1 MLFLLLALAYA
12 HWFFRVAKRQNRS
25 QPVVWGILGFLT
37 FFLPA
42 LLAMWAASALNSPKL
57 IASANASGVLR
68 PEFII
73 PFIVDTA
80 SALIIANGITLI
92 VRKIYLDPSWNFKT
106 AKDATAR
113 RQTFALPGGFP
124 WFFVFVYAALS
135 LISVMVTTTL
145 DPPPA
150 PDRYTPMPSLDNYNW
165 GFLSIIIQTAGIAL
179 LLWRFKGWL
188 PIAIGWAVIH
198 TFIMLCF
205 FLVLMLKIEVF
216 QPSLFLSLPVK
227 FGFVFAVMAVTMLAV
242 NRWSA
247 TLPVLLAAHLGAKLL
262 ADLPFIVT
270 KGHDNIF
277 EFLSP
282 QITGLFLV
290 LSLYVTFLFYKPESS
305 DPKQ

>member
-1 MLFLLLALAYA
+1 LLFLLLALAYA
-12 HWFFRVAKRQNRS
+12 HWFFRLAKRQNKS

-57 IASANASGVLR
+57 IASANTSGVLR

-80 SALIIANGITLI
+80 SALIIANGISLI

-145 DPPPA
+145 DPPPP

-165 GFLSIIIQTAGIAL
+165 RFLSIIIQTAGIAL

-188 PIAIGWAVIH
+188 QIAIGWAAIH

-216 QPSLFLSLPVK
+216 QPSLFSSLPVK
-227 FGFVFAVMAVTMLAV
+227 FAFVFAVR
-242 NRWSA
+242 RWGA
-247 TLPVLLAAHLGAKLL
+247 ALPVLLVAHLGAKLL

-270 KGHDNIF
+270 VGHKNIF

-282 QITGLFLV
+282 QFTGLFLV
-290 LSLYVTFLFYKPESS
+290 LSLYVTFLFYRPQTS
-305 DPKQ
+305 DQKQ